1 MVSLF
6 LTCQIGKI
14 LKVRIKHHQSSI
26 RLLPKTVFCLILGV
40 FDNVMPF
47 LVQYSGVCISCQGGA
62 QQISHIV
69 TDTD

>member
-6 LTCQIGKI
+6 LNGLNSKNFN
-14 LKVRIKHHQSSI
+14 VRVKNHQSSI
-26 RLLPKTVFCLILGV
+26 RLLPKTVFCLILV
-40 FDNVMPF
+40 AFDNVMPF
-47 LVQYSGVCISCQGGA
+47 LVRYSGLCISCQGEA